1 MSFSGPCQT
10 VSIILNFI
18 ILFGVSC
25 KVHFS
30 HRLPNPAKPYS
41 STHKLLATSSVLIQL
56 LGHLSAWII
65 ITVHIQEFVVLCI
78 FISILISFLI
88 LKCFVLKPGIEVD
101 EEVWSDA
108 AGRFAADVDSIY
120 WTAIFSSWVAPVTVW
135 WDSFTLRFYK
145 SHSTLNEHSTNRRK
159 YFTLISS
166 ITTATTVFVFLL
178 ISISIIDASFD
189 FDDSKD
195 FNLTNGRNETL
206 DVWPNFNVEETTDL
220 LLKKSNPWVFVVILI
235 CVAATCLLHVKGKF
249 TLMLKNKD
257 FGIT

>member
-1 MSFSGPCQT
+1 
-10 VSIILNFI
+10 
-18 ILFGVSC
+18 
-25 KVHFS
+25 
-30 HRLPNPAKPYS
+30 
-41 STHKLLATSSVLIQL
+41 LATFNVLFQL

-65 ITVHIQEFVVLCI
+65 IAVHIQEFVVLCI
-78 FISILISFLI
+78 FISILISFLT
-88 LKCFVLKPGIEVD
+88 LKCSVLKPAIEVD
-101 EEVWSDA
+101 EEVWSNA
-108 AGRFAADVDSIY
+108 AVYGAADVDSIY

-135 WDSFTLRFYK
+135 WDNFTLRFYK

-178 ISISIIDASFD
+178 ISISIHDASFEFD
-189 FDDSKD
+189 FDDNKD

-220 LLKKSNPWVFVVILI
+220 LLRKSNPWVFVVILI
-235 CVAATCLLHVKGKF
+235 CVAATCLLHFKGKF
-249 TLMLKNKD
+249 TILLKNKD